1 MSIDRRPST
10 PEEVGERL
18 LRRIEVAKVNSLAQS
33 STRRSTNP
41 PNPQMARNLQDHLG
55 LASYKAKHNL
65 AEQNFKTVEE
75 HVRARIETKA
85 KRRRTTASVIS
96 SSSSSSSPTSDH
108 QVFSS
113 GAYASS
119 PLTGPLYSDNLYGS
133 GDIRTTR
140 SKRTR
145 FQPTYLD
152 QPSTQPRRSK
162 VKSKRTHSMAP
173 PSFDSTRQSW
183 KTMHNLPVSS
193 PLQRRISSSY
203 PTLPYASQSST
214 IPTSPP
220 LPFDDDDDNDL
231 PTHSFRSNLHGSPP
245 RTPPPTRSRALRKN
259 GRTATGEEGADLL
272 LYLATSPSPANPAQ
286 TPKSRLFPPST
297 PPQTYAGIPTSLLA
311 TPGGTNLFT
320 GFSTPG
326 NNNFNFADFVNVTP
340 SPAQGAFGNR
350 TPGVLK
356 TPREAG
362 RRRLNFDMGGA
373 SPSVGRGG
381 ERGLGMELG
390 GELVS

>member
-1 MSIDRRPST
+1 MSLDRRPST

-18 LRRIEVAKVNSLAQS
+18 LRRIEVAK
-33 STRRSTNP
+33 
-41 PNPQMARNLQDHLG
+41 MARNLQDHLA

-65 AEQNFKTVEE
+65 VDQSFRVVDA
-75 HVRARIETKA
+75 HVQAHIDAKA

-96 SSSSSSSPTSDH
+96 SSSSSSSSTSDH
-108 QVFSS
+108 RVFSS
-113 GAYASS
+113 RALASS
-119 PLTGPLYSDNLYGS
+119 PSSGPFYSDNLYGS
-133 GDIRTTR
+133 GDIHNTR

-152 QPSTQPRRSK
+152 YPGTQPRHSK
-162 VKSKRTHSMAP
+162 QKSKRTHSMAP

-183 KTMHNLPVSS
+183 GTMHNHPVSS
-193 PLQRRISSSY
+193 PLKNRVSSSY
-203 PTLPYASQSST
+203 PTLSYASQSST

-220 LPFDDDDDNDL
+220 APFDDDDDNDL
-231 PTHSFRSNLHGSPP
+231 PTHSFCSNLHGSPP
-245 RTPPPTRSRALRKN
+245 RTPPPTRSRGALRKN
-259 GRTATGEEGADLL
+259 ARTATGEEGADLL
-272 LYLATSPSPANPAQ
+272 LYLATSPSPANPTQ

-362 RRRLNFDMGGA
+362 RRRLNFDMGAA